1 MYLQQKIYVG
11 NKALMNSVPRF
22 KSAATMIITA
32 FIICAAYVPAMGS
45 SLYTTPPDHSGDPCT
60 MLVLFYIQDGEVH
73 KSFHSMEVLA
83 QQPEIIVKGYV
94 AGIVALSELE
104 TEISL
109 NGKRMRN
116 ISLKE
121 EEPGNFFLVPPGKS
135 PSSRLFT
142 LDAAELRR
150 AGEYQVKFYDR
161 DGDTRGYT
169 FFPKIFGDA
178 VSPDDRFA
186 IDIRENGHALT
197 VMVHQNGYRA
207 LPADAGN
214 HGHAFRFR
222 YIGDRSDYY
231 DIGRQDFRDRIDA
244 IARGISEIYDVFAP
258 GVVRNVNL
266 VDCEGIRNALTRKG
280 ENDIWFFIETLR
292 DEPVSELSVI
302 ARHELLHLIV
312 DRYGFTGSPIVRK
325 IFADLKGYGDLSTER
340 FLIVARGRLHQQEE
354 NSVPHHLMFE
364 FINEK
369 NFFPRS
375 KGGHSQDDLD
385 EFSTSF
391 LHTLMYP
398 ERLVKNLE
406 EPLFPGN
413 GRSSYRL
420 GPEEQKEVLEYY
432 IRIINAFIQSAR
444 RSGDGGGMETFLESR
459 RMAIQQILN
468 DSGSPNLV
476 FNQ

>member
-1 MYLQQKIYVG
+1 MYLQQIFYVG
-11 NKALMNSVPRF
+11 NKALMNSVLRF
-22 KSAATMIITA
+22 RSAATLIVTA

-45 SLYTTPPDHSGDPCT
+45 SLYATPRDHSVDPYT
-60 MLVLFYIQDGEVH
+60 ALVLFYIQDGEVH
-73 KSFHSMEVLA
+73 KSFHSMEALA
-83 QQPEIIVKGYV
+83 QQPDITVKGYV
-94 AGIVALSELE
+94 AGIVALSESE

-121 EEPGNFFLVPPGKS
+121 EEPGNFFLVPPGGS

-142 LDAAELRR
+142 LDAADLRR
-150 AGEYQVKFYDR
+150 ARRYQVNFYD
-161 DGDTRGYT
+161 DGGYTRGYT

-207 LPADAGN
+207 LPANAGN
-214 HGHAFRFR
+214 HEHAFRFR

-244 IARGISEIYDVFAP
+244 IARGISEVYEVFEP

-280 ENDIWFFIETLR
+280 EDDIWFFIETLR

-302 ARHELLHLIV
+302 ARHELLHLLV
-312 DRYGFTGSPIVRK
+312 DRYDFTGSSTVRK
-325 IFADLKGYGDLSTER
+325 IFADLKGYGSLSTQR
-340 FLIVARGRLHQQEE
+340 FLIVARGRLYQQDV
-354 NSVPHHLMFE
+354 NPGPHHLMFE

-385 EFSTSF
+385 EFCTSF

-398 ERLVKNLE
+398 ERIVKNLE
-406 EPLFPGN
+406 QPLPGN

-420 GPEEQKEVLEYY
+420 GPEEQKEILGYY
-432 IRIINAFIQSAR
+432 IRIIDSFIQSAH
-444 RSGDGGGMETFLESR
+444 RSGDGGAMKTFLESR
-459 RMAIQQILN
+459 RMAIQQILS